1 MHEEMP
7 TLNGAEAT
15 EKEREVE
22 LRAQDVLQSF
32 VTATGDLSLP
42 QSVSSSTSDL
52 DV

>member
-22 LRAQDVLQSF
+22 LRAQEVLQSF
-32 VTATGDLSLP
+32 VSTTGDLSLP
-42 QSVSSSTSDL
+42 QSVSSSASSV